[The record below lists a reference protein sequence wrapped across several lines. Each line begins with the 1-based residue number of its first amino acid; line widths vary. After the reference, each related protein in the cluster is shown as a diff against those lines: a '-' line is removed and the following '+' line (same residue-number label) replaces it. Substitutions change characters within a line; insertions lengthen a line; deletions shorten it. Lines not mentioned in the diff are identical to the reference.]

1 MMKETKMKRVP
12 KLRFPEFTDD
22 WEQRKLLNCV
32 QKVID
37 FRGRTPKKLGMEWS
51 DRGYLALSALNV
63 KDGYID
69 FDQDVHYGDKT
80 LYDKWMTG
88 NELHQGQVLFTTE
101 APMGNVAQVP
111 DNRRYILSQRTI
123 AFEVNENII
132 TENFLATIL
141 RTPAVFDTLT
151 ALSSGGT
158 AKGVSQK
165 SLATVDICIP
175 QNLDEQIK
183 LADYF
188 SHLDHL
194 ITLHQRKYERLQV
207 LKKAMLEKMFPKNGS
222 KVPEIRFEGFTDDWE
237 QRKLTEFVEFFSGLT
252 YTPSDVQ
259 ENGTLVLR
267 SSNVSNGEIVDADNV
282 YVNSKVVNSEN
293 VKVGDIIV
301 VVRNGSRSLIGKH
314 AQIKTFMPNTVIGA
328 FMTGIRSECPEF
340 TNALLNTPKFEEEI
354 AMNMGATINQITGYM
369 FSKME
374 FKVPCLE
381 EQKKIGTYFKHLD
394 HLITLHQRQ
403 LEKLQNIKKSMLEK
417 MFV

>member
-1 MMKETKMKRVP
+1 MSDNKKP
-12 KLRFPEFTDD
+12 AIRFKGFKDD